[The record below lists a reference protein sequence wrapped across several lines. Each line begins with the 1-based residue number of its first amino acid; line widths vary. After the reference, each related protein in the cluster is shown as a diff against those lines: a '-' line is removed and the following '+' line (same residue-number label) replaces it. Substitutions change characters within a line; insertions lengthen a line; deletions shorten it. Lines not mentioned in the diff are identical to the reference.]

1 MVAVRNHRIGLSAL
15 AESPPRPGVGRVD
28 IEIVADEGTAQPVRM
43 HRIGVS
49 VLAKSPAQVAP
60 QRVSAEILAEE
71 GGAQQVR
78 LHAINSGALAK
89 SLPRVGVQR
98 ASFEVVTGQGGAQQV
113 RMHRLSFSILARGSL
128 PPPEPL
134 PLAADLHFFMHN
146 WVEKVVIETSYQT
159 DVFRSPSTGAEERT
173 SRTQRPDRLMELS
186 WLRDGEDEV
195 RELLRLLRRLTAENI
210 QVPIYPDAVEVTS
223 ALTTNDTTISCNTR
237 NRRYFVGARVL
248 VFPKT
253 LTHVTAAQAMIRTID
268 SLTASSLT
276 FTVVHGTTANAN
288 TLAVVPLMDCEIV
301 LEPEARMQTDTV
313 AEVRM
318 TVREVHSKNALPPLA
333 IGQPDGA
340 VVRNGYPVFEFGPDW
355 SDGLSTTYLRNGFE
369 NREGLRNVPTP
380 EGERFVLK
388 TEWVMQPLV
397 RDEFNFVAGFFDTR
411 RGRCRAFYV
420 IDRHDLFNPI
430 SNLSNAVFV
439 QPKGTFEEFEKYWT
453 EDHCGVGF
461 VMNDGSIYVAR
472 VFSVTDNG
480 STWVLSLDLGQT
492 LPILD
497 MTEVSRFGR
506 ARLSRFAADVLRE
519 TWHTTDVCEI
529 TLSTIE
535 TPNEKPVEF
544 Q

>member
-1 MVAVRNHRIGLSAL
+1 MVAIRNHRIGLGGL
-15 AESPPRPGVGRVD
+15 AESPPRPAVNRMDV
-28 IEIVADEGTAQPVRM
+28 EVAADEGTAQPVRL

-49 VLAKSPAQVAP
+49 VLAKSQSLVAP
-60 QRVSAEILAEE
+60 QRITAEILSEE

-89 SLPRVGVQR
+89 SLPRIGVQR
-98 ASFEVVTGQGGAQQV
+98 ASLEAVAGEGTAQPV
-113 RMHRLSFSILARGSL
+113 RLHRISFSILARGSL

-134 PLAADLHFFMHN
+134 PLATDLHFFMHN

-159 DVFRSPSTGAEERT
+159 DVFRSPTTGAEERT
-173 SRTQRPDRLMELS
+173 SRTQRPDRLLELS
-186 WLRDGEDEV
+186 WLRDGEDEI
-195 RELLRLLRRLTAENI
+195 RELLRLLRRLTDENI
-210 QVPIYPDAVEVTS
+210 QVPIYPDAVEITS
-223 ALTTNDTTISCNTR
+223 ALTTNDTTVSCNTR

-248 VFPKT
+248 VFPKN

-276 FTVVHGTTANAN
+276 FTAIHGTTAAAN

-388 TEWVMQPLV
+388 TEWVMQPLD

-420 IDRHDLFNPI
+420 VDRHDLFTPI
-430 SNLSNAVFV
+430 SNLTNAVFV
-439 QPKGTFEEFEKYWT
+439 QPKGTFAEFEKYWT

-461 VMNDGSIYVAR
+461 VMEDGTIYVAR

-497 MTEVSRFGR
+497 MTQVSRFGR

>member
-1 MVAVRNHRIGLSAL
+1 MVAVRNHRIGLGAL

-28 IEIVADEGTAQPVRM
+28 VEIVADEGTAQPVRM

-49 VLAKSPAQVAP
+49 VFAKSPAQVAP
-60 QRVSAEILAEE
+60 QRVSTEILAEE

-78 LHAINSGALAK
+78 LHAIKAGSLAK
-89 SLPRVGVQR
+89 SLPRIGVQR
-98 ASFEVVTGQGGAQQV
+98 QTWEAAANEGTAQPV
-113 RMHRLSFSILARGSL
+113 RVHRISYSILARGAL

-134 PLAADLHFFMHN
+134 PLASDLHFFMHN

-186 WLRDGEDEV
+186 WLRDGEDEI
-195 RELLRLLRRLTAENI
+195 RELLRLLRRLTDENL

-223 ALTTNDTTISCNTR
+223 ALTTNDSTISCNTR

-248 VFPKT
+248 LFPKT
-253 LTHVTAAQAMIRTID
+253 LTHVTAAQAMIRTIE

-276 FTVVHGTTANAN
+276 FTAIHGTTAAAN

-301 LEPEARMQTDTV
+301 LEPEVRMQTDLV
-313 AEVRM
+313 GEVRM

-355 SDGLSTTYLRNGFE
+355 SEGLTTTYLRYGTE
-369 NREGLRNVPTP
+369 AREGLRNVPSV

-388 TEWVMQPLV
+388 TEWNLQPLD

-411 RGRCRAFYV
+411 RGRGRAFYV
-420 IDRHDLFNPI
+420 IDRHDLFTPI
-430 SNLSNAVFV
+430 SNLTNAVFV
-439 QPKGTFEEFEKYWT
+439 QPKGTFAEFEQYWT

-461 VMNDGSIYVAR
+461 VLEDGSIYIAR

-497 MTEVSRFGR
+497 MTQVSRFGR
-506 ARLSRFAADVLRE
+506 ARLSRFSADVLRE
-519 TWHTTDVCEI
+519 TWHTTDVCEV

-535 TPNEKPVEF
+535 VPNEKQVDF